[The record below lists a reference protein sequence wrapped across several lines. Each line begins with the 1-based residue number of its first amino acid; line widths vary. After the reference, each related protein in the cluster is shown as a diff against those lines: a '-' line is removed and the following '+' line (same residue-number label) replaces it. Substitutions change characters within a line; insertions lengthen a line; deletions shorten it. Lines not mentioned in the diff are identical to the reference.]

1 MNSAANCFY
10 SPNYPGNYDLS
21 STCSILV
28 LASAVLDVVA
38 FETESSLDTLKV
50 NGVYYSGQS
59 NYYGAYYDFGPNM
72 VSVETGTAIA
82 WISDSSLV
90 YSGFKICATNVTNTS
105 GLANII
111 TGTSLNESTVT
122 AIVLF
127 LSSLGGVLALAACC
141 VCVFCHVQ
149 SVLRIRRQQL
159 PERSHPAAPA
169 PQPVAESRI
178 TRSTWSHSTSAGPMA
193 RSATIEMAE
202 CAVVEAAYV
211 PKPPSAPLVEVLG
224 EGMPN
229 DFLVV
234 AAEVADEDATP
245 SWLQDTYAVHNAV
258 VLSVGRGE
266 SSNASGVL
274 RGQAL

>member
-1 MNSAANCFY
+1 VNTAANCFY

-122 AIVLF
+122 AII

-141 VCVFCHVQ
+141 ICVFFHIQ
-149 SVLRIRRQQL
+149 NVLRVRRQQL
-159 PERSHPAAPA
+159 PERSQPAAPA
-169 PQPVAESRI
+169 FQPVTESRI
-178 TRSTWSHSTSAGPMA
+178 TRSDWNRST
-193 RSATIEMAE
+193 EMTE
-202 CAVVEAAYV
+202 CVVVEAANA
-211 PKPPSAPLVEVLG
+211 PHPPSAPPEE

-234 AAEVADEDATP
+234 AAEVVDEDATP
-245 SWLQDTYAVHNAV
+245 SWLQDRHAVHNAL
-258 VLSVGRGE
+258 VLSVEPGG
-266 SSNASGVL
+266 SSNDSGVI
-274 RGQAL
+274 REQTH